1 MTSLPTPDLDAQRHY
16 EKLNDQYHK
25 LSEQRANLE
34 QALHRARNHIRKL
47 KRENSILIDVIKVK
61 YPDHTGSDS
70 ESSDGYASSA
80 PDDMID
86 NIIDEHSSSSSA
98 QFSKHRDRFEH
109 SEKRTRRTGKRD
121 DRTQPKHVQSLPR
134 RPNGAIALPV
144 TIGRGTNEVI
154 IYDIGRVVWDRE
166 GYHNSRY
173 IWPVGFKS
181 KKYLPSLKTPLKKT
195 GYISE
200 ILDGGGAPVFQVTPE
215 DSPDTIFSGVSAS
228 GVWKQLLD
236 QIASLGVTA
245 KTHAS
250 GPEMLG
256 LSNLAVTKA
265 IQELPNA
272 NKCTRYVM
280 QRWLPEE
287 TKREVQSLAIPDSHS
302 MYSIHE

>member
-1 MTSLPTPDLDAQRHY
+1 MFSTS
-16 EKLNDQYHK
+16 
-25 LSEQRANLE
+25 
-34 QALHRARNHIRKL
+34 
-47 KRENSILIDVIKVK
+47 
-61 YPDHTGSDS
+61 
-70 ESSDGYASSA
+70 ASSTI
-80 PDDMID
+80 P
-86 NIIDEHSSSSSA
+86 
-98 QFSKHRDRFEH
+98 
-109 SEKRTRRTGKRD
+109 EKRKRRTGKRD
-121 DRTQPKHVQSLPR
+121 DRTQPKHVQSLPKR
-134 RPNGAIALPV
+134 SNGTVALPV

-181 KKYLPSLKTPLKKT
+181 KKYLPSLRTPLKKT

-200 ILDGGGAPVFQVTPE
+200 ILDGGAAPVFRVTPE
-215 DSPDTIFSGVSAS
+215 DSPDTVFSGVSAS

-272 NKCTRYVM
+272 NQCTRYVM

-287 TKREVQSLAIPDSHS
+287 TNREVQSLSIPDSHS
-302 MYSIHE
+302 MYGIHE